1 MLPRLRQHRLILCR
15 PRRRTLP
22 EGEKTYHMEPQV
34 GSIVEGKVTS
44 ITKFGA
50 FVALDNGKSGL
61 VHISEIA
68 NSFVNDVHD
77 FLQEGQTVKVLVL
90 STENGKINL
99 SIKKALPQQER
110 PAFRPRTGGAPR
122 TGGPSAHTGAP
133 RTGGPSAHTGAPRS
147 APQSRPAF
155 ARQQSTLAP
164 SADQS
169 FEDKLKQ
176 FLSSS
181 EGKMADLNRSLDG
194 RRGGGRRR
202 R

>member
-1 MLPRLRQHRLILCR
+1 
-15 PRRRTLP
+15 
-22 EGEKTYHMEPQV
+22 MEPQV

-99 SIKKALPQQER
+99 SITKALPQQER

-122 TGGPSAHTGAP
+122 AGGASAHTGAQ
-133 RTGGPSAHTGAPRS
+133 RS

-155 ARQQSTLAP
+155 ARQQQSTLAP

-181 EGKMADLNRSLDG
+181 EGKMADLNRSIDG
-194 RRGGGRRR
+194 KRGGGRRR

>member
-44 ITKFGA
+44 STKFGA

-68 NSFVNDVHD
+68 NSVVNDVHD

-110 PAFRPRTGGAPR
+110 PAFRPRTGGV
-122 TGGPSAHTGAP
+122 P

-155 ARQQSTLAP
+155 ARQLSTLVP

-181 EGKMADLNRSLDG
+181 EGKMADLNRSIDG
-194 RRGGGRRR
+194 KRGGGRRR

>member
-1 MLPRLRQHRLILCR
+1 
-15 PRRRTLP
+15 
-22 EGEKTYHMEPQV
+22 MEPQV

-110 PAFRPRTGGAPR
+110 PAFRPRTGGVPR
-122 TGGPSAHTGAP
+122 AGGASAHTGAQ
-133 RTGGPSAHTGAPRS
+133 RS

-155 ARQQSTLAP
+155 ARQQQSTLAP

-181 EGKMADLNRSLDG
+181 EGKMADLNRSIDG
-194 RRGGGRRR
+194 KRGGRRR